1 MGQITDLPGITV
13 GHSTNTKYQTGCT
26 VLLCENKAVAGVDVR
41 GSAPGTTEIEVLK
54 PVRLVPKID
63 GIYFTGGSALGLSSV
78 KGVLNYL
85 RENGIGYNTGSA
97 NIPIIPGAVIYD
109 IQKDV
114 DEAIPTIEMAYEAAK
129 TATSGAIEEGS
140 VGVGAGATVG
150 NIHGPSE
157 THRGGFAT
165 LSSTTSD
172 GILVGVMVVA
182 NPFGGI
188 LNPWK
193 NQWLVGKASLEKSML
208 YHRPDDL
215 WESNTTL
222 VAIATDARLTKEQCT
237 KVAQMAQ
244 DGVARV
250 INPAHT
256 MFDGDISIAMS
267 VGVKTGELNGIGHL
281 AADLTAQCILR
292 AVELSND
299 DIVL

>member
-1 MGQITDLPGITV
+1 MGQITDIPGIKV
-13 GHSTNTKYQTGCT
+13 GHSTNTDYQTGCT
-26 VLLCENKAVAGVDVR
+26 VLLCGNKAVAGVDVR

-63 GIYFTGGSALGLSSV
+63 GIYFTGGSALGLASV
-78 KGVLNYL
+78 KGVLNFL
-85 RENGIGYNTGSA
+85 RENGIGYNTGNA

-114 DEAIPTIEMAYEAAK
+114 DEAIPTIDMAYDAAK
-129 TATSGAIEEGS
+129 NASSGTIEEGS
-140 VGVGAGATVG
+140 VGVGTGATVN

-157 THRGGFAT
+157 TYRGGFAT
-165 LSSTTSD
+165 LSSSTHDS
-172 GILVGVMVVA
+172 IQVGVMVVA

-188 LNPWK
+188 YNPWK
-193 NQWLVGKASLEKSML
+193 NQWLAGEASLEKSML
-208 YHRPDDL
+208 YHRPDNL

-222 VAIATDARLTKEQCT
+222 VAIATDAKLAKEQCT

-250 INPAHT
+250 ISPAHT

-267 VGVKTGELNGIGHL
+267 VGEKTGELNGIGHL
-281 AADLTAQCILR
+281 AAELTAQCILR